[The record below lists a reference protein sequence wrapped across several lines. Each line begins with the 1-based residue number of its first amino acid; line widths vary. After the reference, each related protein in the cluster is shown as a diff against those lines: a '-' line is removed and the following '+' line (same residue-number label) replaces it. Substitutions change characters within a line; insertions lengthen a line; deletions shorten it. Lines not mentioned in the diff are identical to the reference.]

1 MSFDDRFEREQ
12 TPATI
17 TLGRAFRIITQAVGL
32 GLIVVGVYYGVW
44 ILVNSIQ
51 FALDPARLEGRV
63 AAMEKSLDLAG
74 LKIPAGPNQVPV
86 GRPVANVLLL
96 AWYLVGAWICC
107 KVIAVGGQL
116 AMGVVSERREFL
128 TAMKEFLITAR
139 QQSGAD
145 KP

>member
-1 MSFDDRFEREQ
+1 MSFDDRFDRDQ

-17 TLGRAFRIITQAVGL
+17 TLARAFRIITQAVGL
-32 GLIVVGVYYGVW
+32 GLIVVGVYYGIW
-44 ILVNSIQ
+44 ILVHSIQ
-51 FALDPARLEGRV
+51 FAIDPARLEGRV
-63 AAMEKSLDLAG
+63 AAMEKSLDLTG
-74 LKIPAGPNQVPV
+74 LKIPAGQDQIPV

-116 AMGVVSERREFL
+116 AMGAISERREFL

>member
-1 MSFDDRFEREQ
+1 MSLDDRFEREQ

-32 GLIVVGVYYGVW
+32 GLIIVGVYYGVW

-51 FALDPARLEGRV
+51 FAIDPARLEGRV

-74 LKIPAGPNQVPV
+74 LKIPAGQAQIPV

-96 AWYLVGAWICC
+96 AWCLVGAWICC
-107 KVIAVGGQL
+107 RVIAVGGQL
-116 AMGVVSERREFL
+116 AMGAISERREFL

-139 QQSGAD
+139 QQSGVD